1 MHLERDG
8 CMLYSN
14 GWLRLYG
21 DDTWLVAN
29 MTPSQ
34 WAFEAQK
41 DQYQLHG
48 ISCKYTVQCTT
59 D

>member
-14 GWLRLYG
+14 GWLSSYG

-34 WAFEAQK
+34 WAFEA
-41 DQYQLHG
+41 
-48 ISCKYTVQCTT
+48 
-59 D
+59 